1 MKTIEEVIKD
11 FGFSKETNI
20 ENFDG
25 LYEEYINPFYMIK
38 HFWDE
43 EGSNWF
49 LCNLDGTYA
58 STIFELKAIEDFQ
71 SWYDYLNK

>member
-11 FGFSKETNI
+11 FGFSLEKSI
-20 ENFDG
+20 ENFDW
-25 LYEEYINPFYMIK
+25 LYEEYINPSYMIK

-49 LCNLDGTYA
+49 LHNLDGTYNLNV
-58 STIFELKAIEDFQ
+58 SELRATEDFQ
-71 SWYDYLNK
+71 SWYNYLNK